1 MCVYYWI
8 ESWETEKTPR
18 RLYHVISCSNQ
29 LFSRENSKMYFLIY
43 IWEREIIIPNHDP
56 TACHTNQVISP
67 LDKLSDDLL
76 TLRKVQLNLSLY
88 PSINSHKKIKLSMY
102 CKITNYL
109 LKVNKL
115 TTFTCNILVNK
126 TDIQNVYAF
135 SLIIVFH
142 DEILIKR
149 DWTLHGIHFDVK

>member
-1 MCVYYWI
+1 MNPGKLKKKLPEDYI
-8 ESWETEKTPR
+8 M
-18 RLYHVISCSNQ
+18 LYHVPINFFQEKTLKCI
-29 LFSRENSKMYFLIY
+29 FLYTFEKGRSSFQIMT
-43 IWEREIIIPNHDP
+43 P
-56 TACHTNQVISP
+56 TVCHTNQVISP
-67 LDKLSDDLL
+67 LDKPSDDLL
-76 TLRKVQLNLSLY
+76 TLQKVQLNLSLY
-88 PSINSHKKIKLSMY
+88 PSINSHKKIKLSMF

-115 TTFTCNILVNK
+115 TTFTCNILANK

-149 DWTLHGIHFDVK
+149 D

>member
-1 MCVYYWI
+1 M
-8 ESWETEKTPR
+8 TPT
-18 RLYHVISCSNQ
+18 V
-29 LFSRENSKMYFLIY
+29 
-43 IWEREIIIPNHDP
+43 
-56 TACHTNQVISP
+56 CHTNQVISP

-76 TLRKVQLNLSLY
+76 TLQKVQLNLSLY

-102 CKITNYL
+102 CIITNYL

-115 TTFTCNILVNK
+115 TTFTCNILANK

-149 DWTLHGIHFDVK
+149 D